1 MKLLEKK
8 FVVFIF
14 SVLAIVFFALSL
26 ISIGKVEAMEVNTPV
41 LLSFGKSEK
50 VIDSEMEKQF
60 TQLYMIPNS
69 NYFKTN
75 PRHALN
81 TTDDCPDGTCTTV
94 AFQLLMGYHN
104 YYTDRRLIPA
114 TDENGENFL
123 SADYA
128 DLTKHPEMDISVSKD
143 DKGLGRKATGTD
155 DNFFKK
161 LMELNSL
168 SANRGGQMYPFV
180 IDGVDAFI
188 KQYSLISRLSVGI
201 DFDSFKEEEVNEQ
214 LFMGNPVIVGRGQID
229 EQNFHV
235 MVAYGRARYNGED
248 GYIVHCGW
256 YNDRAYAWVPKSLLC
271 FQVKMTVNHNHEF
284 VESERFV
291 NSCFKE
297 YVCTTC
303 GANTFN
309 STLIIEDN
317 AITGLKEPFGKT
329 DVNIPDR
336 VTSGLPY
343 GQVKTTEITKIKNN
357 AFKNSM
363 SADAAY
369 NVYISNGIKTIEADS
384 FSGCSSLKS
393 VVFGSGLENI
403 GQRAFKDCSSL
414 ELVLIG
420 ENIQRIE
427 DSAFENCSS
436 LTEMLLG
443 SKVNYI
449 GGTAFRGCSSLLR
462 IDFGENAEY
471 IGAEALKG
479 CVNLQHITFSN
490 NFADFDVEDYLEF
503 INLESITVSS
513 DNSVYSS
520 VNGLLYS
527 KDKKTLLLCPAAYS
541 TKVFPVDSACEEIAS
556 YAFANNPNIQTL
568 NLVNTKIIHSNSIL
582 NCSSLANIIAPKL
595 EVAFSS
601 AITGTKF
608 TNERADIT
616 LGTVLLKKTSA
627 GEIVEIADDVKT
639 IAPDAFVGNESVKKL
654 VVKNHSFREIG
665 DNAFKDCSTLEN
677 VEIYNLNEVV
687 RLGTGAFDG
696 VSANL
701 KIKVPQK
708 YLNSYKT
715 ETTKGWT
722 SFANNLTTFDKL
734 SVKYVVGDKVV
745 KESFVDYGNEIGED
759 YKYIDGDYYAKT
771 WKTADGT
778 EIKGYYMVTEDIVLY
793 GKLEPYNFT
802 ITYVTNGG
810 KPITQG
816 KYNVENDQKLI
827 EAKRTGYTFEGWYT
841 SPDLAEESKIDLV
854 IKKGTRTG
862 NLTVYAK
869 WSVNTYTVAFDPG
882 VDMSAITAQDVVFD
896 EPFTFI
902 TISSSGRIF
911 NGWKDEN
918 GRLLTNANGI
928 GLGKWDIGES
938 TTVYAD
944 WILIEYTITYPNA
957 DLPGNP
963 DKFTIEDL
971 PLVLVLTT
979 DSQARNDGWY
989 LNPEFTGVKVTEI
1002 NEIGDITLY
1011 AKWAYC
1017 YNISYQ
1023 VLGGRFKD
1031 GVYPSCSFAY
1041 YGDSFILPTIWREGF
1056 IDGVWTYKGREYAF
1070 GYNFTV
1076 KENEKQNDG
1085 IEFVVKWN
1093 PCYYKITFDFR
1104 GGTNG
1109 KYSTATR
1116 EIMAAYYEIVPEI
1129 VLPVKAGYNFV
1140 GYVST
1145 GNKLYYE
1152 VKNEKVIRKTYDYV
1166 GNMTLSA
1173 CWEVAYPKL
1182 TIDGKNGST
1191 WSIRIQNTSSAKVT
1205 FDYNSKMLFEKD
1217 AKVWNVS
1224 DKDKKSVEIESKQS
1238 AVVYISEN
1246 WFATCIVVSMQ
1257 LDDKRYITYAYNL
1270 NTDGTITCVNC
1281 YV

>member
-1 MKLLEKK
+1 MKLLKK
-8 FVVFIF
+8 QTLIIF
-14 SVLAIVFFALSL
+14 LAIFAILFGSFSL
-26 ISIGKVEAMEVNTPV
+26 IPSSEKVEATETAF
-41 LLSFGKSEK
+41 LSSGGK
-50 VIDSEMEKQF
+50 VAIDVTAEMEKAF
-60 TQLYMIPNS
+60 TNLHYIENA
-69 NYFKTN
+69 NYFVTN
-75 PRHALN
+75 PLHGDNSQNNKDNVA
-81 TTDDCPDGTCTTV
+81 GTCTTV
-94 AFQLLMGYHN
+94 AIQMLMGYHN

-114 TDENGENFL
+114 IDENGKPFL
-123 SADYA
+123 ASNYGNLAQ
-128 DLTKHPEMDISVSKD
+128 HPDIDTSTTYGEE
-143 DKGLGRKATGTD
+143 GLGRTATGTH
-155 DNFFKK
+155 DNFYRK
-161 LMELNSL
+161 LLELNINSDFPGL
-168 SANRGGQMYPFV
+168 GQSYGSVLYGTNKFVLEYAKDIAGNVEVEDWGFFNDSSAKAELDNGKP
-180 IDGVDAFI
+180 
-188 KQYSLISRLSVGI
+188 L
-201 DFDSFKEEEVNEQ
+201 
-214 LFMGNPVIVGRGQID
+214 IVGCGRFDDMG
-229 EQNFHV
+229 FHV
-235 MVAYGRARYNGED
+235 MVAYGYATYNSEE
-248 GYIVHCGW
+248 GYIVHMG
-256 YNDRAYAWVPKSLLC
+256 YKSGQTKYWIPTSQLVY
-271 FQVKMTVNHNHEF
+271 QARVTVNHTHNF
-284 VESERFV
+284 IDTGRY
-291 NSCFKE
+291 FKDYYRE
-297 YVCTTC
+297 IICSIC
-303 GANTFN
+303 GATSFE
-309 STLIIEDN
+309 TIFATDN
-317 AITGLKEPFGKT
+317 EKKAITGLKYPLNNEEVILPNYVMHSDSSGKIQKE
-329 DVNIPDR
+329 NIVSIENGAFSGAMSDEKSYNISVPDSIR
-336 VTSGLPY
+336 TIGA
-343 GQVKTTEITKIKNN
+343 E
-357 AFKNSM
+357 AFK
-363 SADAAY
+363 
-369 NVYISNGIKTIEADS
+369 
-384 FSGCSSLKS
+384 
-393 VVFGSGLENI
+393 
-403 GQRAFKDCSSL
+403 
-414 ELVLIG
+414 
-420 ENIQRIE
+420 
-427 DSAFENCSS
+427 NCSS
-436 LTEMLLG
+436 L
-443 SKVNYI
+443 
-449 GGTAFRGCSSLLR
+449 
-462 IDFGENAEY
+462 NA
-471 IGAEALKG
+471 
-479 CVNLQHITFSN
+479 
-490 NFADFDVEDYLEF
+490 
-503 INLESITVSS
+503 INLGNVWYLGRRAFQGCANLKNITIYRNLSDLHTEDLLELKKLEHIYISS
-513 DNSVYSS
+513 DNSTYSS

-595 EVAFSS
+595 EVAFPS
-601 AITGTKF
+601 AITRTKF

-627 GEIVEIADDVKT
+627 GETVEIADDVKT
-639 IAPDAFVGNESVKKL
+639 IAPGAFVGNESVKKL

-722 SFANNLTTFDKL
+722 SFASILSTFDKL

-745 KESFVDYGNEIGED
+745 KESLVDYGNEIGED

-918 GRLLTNANGI
+918 GRLLTNANGV

-1056 IDGVWTYKGREYAF
+1056 IDGVWTYDGKEYPF
-1070 GYNFTV
+1070 GYEFTV
-1076 KENEKQNDG
+1076 YKNEERNDG

-1093 PCYYKITFDFR
+1093 PYYYKITFDFM
-1104 GGTNG
+1104 GGTDG
-1109 KYSTATR
+1109 KNSKATR
-1116 EIMAAYYEIVPEI
+1116 EIMAAYYEIFPEI

-1140 GYVST
+1140 GYGSSADR
-1145 GNKLYYE
+1145 LYYE
-1152 VKNEKVIRKTYDYV
+1152 VKDGKVVRKTNDHV
-1166 GNMTLSA
+1166 GDMTLDA
-1173 CWEVAYPKL
+1173 WWEVAYPKL

-1191 WSIRIQNTSSAKVT
+1191 WSIRIQNTSSAMVT
-1205 FDYNSKMLFEKD
+1205 FEYNKKMLFEKD
-1217 AKVWNVS
+1217 AKVWNVNDN
-1224 DKDKKSVEIESKQS
+1224 DKRNISINAGESS
-1238 AVVYISEN
+1238 LVFISEN

>member
-1 MKLLEKK
+1 MKTFRKK
-8 FVVFIF
+8 FIIYMFA
-14 SVLAIVFFALSL
+14 VLTIISLALSL
-26 ISIGKVEAMEVNTPV
+26 TFVSKVEAVEEPIDTCTSGGKTTVNITTDIE
-41 LLSFGKSEK
+41 EK
-50 VIDSEMEKQF
+50 LTDVHFID
-60 TQLYMIPNS
+60 NA

-75 PRHALN
+75 PKHADN
-81 TTDDCPDGTCTTV
+81 KETDCPDGTCTTV
-94 AFQLLMGYHN
+94 AVQMLMGYHN

-114 TDENGENFL
+114 TDENGEAFL
-123 SADYA
+123 VNDYA
-128 DLTKHPEMDISVSKD
+128 DLTQHPDVDMIETQGKD
-143 DKGLGRKATGTD
+143 GLGRKETGTTD
-155 DNFFKK
+155 KFFYK
-161 LMELNSL
+161 LFALNPDA
-168 SANRGGQMYPFV
+168 ANSGGQTYAKVQAGAKAFV
-180 IDGVDAFI
+180 EQYASNI
-188 KQYSLISRLSVGI
+188 KENINFSWGLIN
-201 DFDSFKEEEVNEQ
+201 KTEVKGE
-214 LFMGNPVIVGRGQID
+214 LDKGNPVIVGRGQIS
-229 EQNFHV
+229 ERNFHV
-235 MVAYGRARYNGED
+235 MVAYGYASYEGDD
-248 GYIVHCGW
+248 GFIVHCGW
-256 YNDRAYAWVPKSLLC
+256 LYGDSYVWIPSSLLL
-271 FQVKMTVNHNHEF
+271 FQMRMDVNTHTHNF
-284 VESERFV
+284 VETGTYI
-291 NSCFKE
+291 NSYYKE
-297 YVCTTC
+297 YDCTVC
-303 GANTFN
+303 GANTFE
-309 STLIIEDN
+309 SIFTTSDSS
-317 AITGLKEPFGKT
+317 ITGTTGPFGQKNVVIPAKIVCGLAKGERKIVT
-329 DVNIPDR
+329 ITNIQAEAFLGTMSDDR
-336 VTSGLPY
+336 V
-343 GQVKTTEITKIKNN
+343 
-357 AFKNSM
+357 
-363 SADAAY
+363 Y
-369 NVYISNGIKTIEADS
+369 NLTISEGI
-384 FSGCSSLKS
+384 
-393 VVFGSGLENI
+393 ENI
-403 GQRAFKDCSSL
+403 GNYAFKDCLSL
-414 ELVLIG
+414 KDVYLGKSVKNLGRRAFQNCNNI
-420 ENIQRIE
+420 ENITLS
-427 DSAFENCSS
+427 D
-436 LTEMLLG
+436 
-443 SKVNYI
+443 
-449 GGTAFRGCSSLLR
+449 SLLDLYTEDF
-462 IDFGENAEY
+462 IDLEK
-471 IGAEALKG
+471 LKK
-479 CVNLQHITFSN
+479 I
-490 NFADFDVEDYLEF
+490 DVPYE
-503 INLESITVSS
+503 
-513 DNSVYSS
+513 NSVYSGSNGVLYNKYKS
-520 VNGLLYS
+520 VLIFY
-527 KDKKTLLLCPAAYS
+527 PAGKIDTS
-541 TKVFPVDSACEEIAS
+541 FSVDTDCRALSS
-556 YAFANNPNIQTL
+556 NAFANNSSLQTL

-639 IAPDAFVGNESVKKL
+639 IAPGAFVGNESVKKL

-722 SFANNLTTFDKL
+722 SFANILSTFDKL

-918 GRLLTNANGI
+918 GRLLTNANGV

-1017 YNISYQ
+1017 YNISYET
-1023 VLGGRFKD
+1023 LGGRYKD
-1031 GVYPSCSFAY
+1031 GVYPSHYYAY
-1041 YGDSFILPTIWREGF
+1041 YGDSFTMPTIWREGF
-1056 IDGVWTYKGREYAF
+1056 IDGVWTYDGREYPF
-1070 GYNFTV
+1070 GSKFTV
-1076 KENEKQNDG
+1076 YKNEERNDG

-1093 PCYYKITFDFR
+1093 PYYYKITFDFM
-1104 GGTNG
+1104 GGTDG
-1109 KYSTATR
+1109 KNSKATR
-1116 EIMAAYYEIVPEI
+1116 EIMAAYYEIFPEI

-1140 GYVST
+1140 GYGSSSY
-1145 GNKLYYE
+1145 KLYYE
-1152 VKNEKVIRKTYDYV
+1152 VKDGQVVRKTNDHV

-1173 CWEVAYPKL
+1173 HWEVAYPKL
-1182 TIDGKNGST
+1182 TIDGKNGNT

-1224 DKDKKSVEIESKQS
+1224 DNDKKSVTIESNES

-1270 NTDGTITCVNC
+1270 DSNTKTLTPVNC
-1281 YV
+1281 YVSA